1 MGKTPPKLEPRGRS
15 RRLTI
20 PERNVGAETRAVE
33 EGHRAHVQPGGWVK
47 VLSDTHGDI
56 GKWFHVEF
64 VTHIDGLISFSCRPE
79 GPKAYK
85 DDHLAASA
93 APGTVPCKHAALAA
107 RALERHDLA
116 TYDGH
121 GRWSVPDGI
130 LDELRARVEAATPE
144 NLLEGLP
151 H

>member
-1 MGKTPPKLEPRGRS
+1 MGKTPPKLEPRRS
-15 RRLTI
+15 RRLTV
-20 PERNVGAETRAVE
+20 PERNVGAESRAVE
-33 EGHRAHVQPGGWVK
+33 EGHRAQVQPGGWVK
-47 VLSDTHGDI
+47 VVSDTHGDI

-107 RALERHDLA
+107 RRLEREGLA
-116 TYDGH
+116 RYDNH
-121 GRWSVPDGI
+121 GRWVVDESL
-130 LDELRARVEAATPE
+130 LDWIRAKIEAMQPADPF
-144 NLLEGLP
+144 EGFGS
-151 H
+151 